1 MLSWYTIFLR
11 KGDFNYLELLY
22 EDIICNKPIDIG
34 DILSLKNMPNE
45 TFSYFIAKTDTNSTL
60 YQDRIILLR
69 KKETEQYLKRKI
81 DEKYFFRLS
90 IIVLSE

>member
-1 MLSWYTIFLR
+1 
-11 KGDFNYLELLY
+11 
-22 EDIICNKPIDIG
+22 
-34 DILSLKNMPNE
+34 MPNE